1 MVLSL
6 LPTEKKYY
14 QQHIKVM
21 NNSVVNPREIDI
33 AIFANFTKYSLIA
46 HLSINYKSFKQT
58 KKISKNECNNF
69 SSGATGNLG

>member
-14 QQHIKVM
+14 NQQHIKVM

-33 AIFANFTKYSLIA
+33 AIFA
-46 HLSINYKSFKQT
+46 
-58 KKISKNECNNF
+58 
-69 SSGATGNLG
+69 